1 MEDVPREIK
10 LTSDDINPGSS
21 NKSGYSK
28 MIREYIFKNNS
39 SLDTS
44 TIEFRALTDLFASQL
59 FSNGHIAAVDYNF
72 SVDHYNNCRLISAYI
87 NATKLPVLFKDGLK
101 RYYSDIIIKR
111 GVEKNAGDEMNWLNW
126 IPSGGTVVI
135 VQDDKPAQYPKG
147 TILTKSTGLTEIISA
162 VYPQF
167 VNFSR
172 EAKERALGF
181 ISKANP
187 YVHVTTTGDRV
198 TEGADGKPTN
208 ISYTA
213 EKGQPILIPL
223 LKFISE

>member
-1 MEDVPREIK
+1 
-10 LTSDDINPGSS
+10 
-21 NKSGYSK
+21 
-28 MIREYIFKNNS
+28 
-39 SLDTS
+39 
-44 TIEFRALTDLFASQL
+44 
-59 FSNGHIAAVDYNF
+59 
-72 SVDHYNNCRLISAYI
+72 
-87 NATKLPVLFKDGLK
+87 
-101 RYYSDIIIKR
+101 
-111 GVEKNAGDEMNWLNW
+111 MNWLNW

-135 VQDDKPAQYPKG
+135 VQGDKPAQYPKG

-187 YVHVTTTGDRV
+187 YVHVTAGDRV